1 MFSIEI
7 FTKSGFKDSRGEHVL
22 ADIVSL
28 GFNCINKVGY
38 CNLYLIDGKLFL
50 NEAKLIASCLLSD
63 KITESYNIAK
73 CAGKDSNCSFNNNV
87 VASKTMIEVLY
98 KKGVT
103 DTVSSSVVKAVKDLG
118 INKDIKVKTGHRYY
132 LSGKLSKMVLDN
144 IACKLLSNTLIQ
156 EYKIKSVK

>member
-1 MFSIEI
+1 MFGIEI
-7 FTKSGFKDSRGEHVL
+7 FTKTKYKDSRGEHVL
-22 ADIVSL
+22 SDINSSGVSK
-28 GFNCINKVGY
+28 GVKKVKY
-38 CNLYLIDGKLFL
+38 CSLYIVDGNLSL
-50 NEAKLIASCLLSD
+50 NEIRMIASCLLSD
-63 KITESYNIAK
+63 NITEGYKITKYGSKNSKSYLNNI
-73 CAGKDSNCSFNNNV
+73 FV
-87 VASKTMIEVLY
+87 SKAMIEVVY

-132 LSGKLSKMVLDN
+132 LSGKLSKTILDT